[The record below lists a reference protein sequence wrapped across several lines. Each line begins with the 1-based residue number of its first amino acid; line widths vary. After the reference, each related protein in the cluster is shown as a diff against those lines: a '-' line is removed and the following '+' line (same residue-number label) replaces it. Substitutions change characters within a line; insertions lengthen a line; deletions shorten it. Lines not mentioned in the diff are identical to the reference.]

1 MNRLK
6 ELRKGKG
13 LTQVE
18 LAKQIGIG
26 QSGYS
31 DWERGI
37 TRIDSESLAKLSALF
52 SVSVGYILGEDENE
66 RESFRRVPVLGSVPA
81 GIPIDA
87 IEDIIDWEDLPE
99 SMFTGDKE
107 YFALEVKGDSMWPDY
122 LPGDIVIVQRQP
134 CCESGDVCVVY
145 VNGYAATLKQVKVD
159 EDGSVSLIPQNP
171 EYPPRTYSPVE
182 VQSLPVTICGV
193 VVELRRKIQKRR
205 GIR

>member
-66 RESFRRVPVLGSVPA
+66 RESFRRVPVLGSVPV

-171 EYPPRTYSPVE
+171 EYPPRTYSPDE
-182 VQSLPVTICGV
+182 VRSLPVTICGV

>member
-6 ELRKGKG
+6 ELRKAKG

-37 TRIDSESLAKLSALF
+37 TKIDSESLTKLSALF
-52 SVSVGYILGEDENE
+52 SVSVGYLLGKDDDAKEN
-66 RESFRRVPVLGSVPA
+66 FRRIPVLGSVPA

-87 IEDIIDWEDLPE
+87 VEDIVDWEDLPE
-99 SMFTGDKE
+99 SMFSGDKE

-122 LPGDIVIVQRQP
+122 LPGDIVIVRKTP

-145 VNGYAATLKQVKVD
+145 VNGYEATLKQVKVD
-159 EDGSVSLIPQNP
+159 ADGSISLIPKNQ
-171 EYPPRTYSPVE
+171 EYAPRTYTLDE
-182 VQSLPVTICGV
+182 VRSLPVAICGV
-193 VVELRRKIQKRR
+193 VVELRRKIKKRR
-205 GIR
+205 GML

>member
-6 ELRKGKG
+6 ELRKAKG

-37 TRIDSESLAKLSALF
+37 TKIDSESLTKLSALF
-52 SVSVGYILGEDENE
+52 SVSVGYLLGKDDDAKENFC
-66 RESFRRVPVLGSVPA
+66 RIPVLGSVPA

-87 IEDIIDWEDLPE
+87 VEDIVDWEDLPE
-99 SMFTGDKE
+99 SMFSGDKE

-122 LPGDIVIVQRQP
+122 LPGDIVIVRKTP

-145 VNGYAATLKQVKVD
+145 VNGYEATLKQVKVD
-159 EDGSVSLIPQNP
+159 EDGSISLIPKNQ
-171 EYPPRTYSPVE
+171 EYAPRTYTLDE
-182 VQSLPVTICGV
+182 VRSLPVAICGV
-193 VVELRRKIQKRR
+193 VVELRRKIKKRR
-205 GIR
+205 GML